1 MCVRYGSRP
10 RANHMSRLMR
20 VIFVR
25 AGLEPSA
32 ATSCFIGSRHACS
45 YSLTVRLKPGAIVVA
60 RQLSEERE
68 RLAREAVEH
77 LAHVVS

>member
-1 MCVRYGSRP
+1 MCVRYGSWP
-10 RANHMSRLMR
+10 RANRMSRLMR
-20 VIFVR
+20 VIFVC

-32 ATSCFIGSRHACS
+32 AMSCFIGSRHACS
-45 YSLTVRLKPGAIVVA
+45 YLTVRLKPGAVVVA

-77 LAHVVS
+77 LAHVVA